1 MEEAQ
6 FQFRNAILSYQK
18 AGSGSEA
25 LLQFHGFGQD
35 RTAFDSLLSSLGT
48 RYTIYSFDLFFHGNS
63 EWGHGEHPLEKA
75 FVAEMM
81 NAFLESLSIDRFSVM
96 GFSLGGKVAFTM
108 AETMTNR
115 INTLYLMAPDGIST
129 QFWYSLATYPLV
141 FRKYFRGMITH
152 PGYFS
157 SVVKLASKLRLVD
170 RGVLRFAN
178 SQMNTEEKRR
188 RVYLTWVVYRHLKF
202 DLPQLARKIAEQQA
216 KLVMIVGRFDK
227 IITATN
233 VKGFVAQI
241 PSGSLHIVDAGHN
254 DLIAKSGSVL

>member
-1 MEEAQ
+1 MEQAQ

-35 RTAFDSLLSSLGT
+35 RTAFDSLVSGLGT

-63 EWGHGEHPLEKA
+63 EWGYGERPMEKA
-75 FVAEMM
+75 FVAEMIG
-81 NAFLESLSIDRFSVM
+81 AFVKAHSVDRFSVM
-96 GFSLGGKVAFTM
+96 GFSLGGKVALTI
-108 AETMTNR
+108 AERMTGH
-115 INTLYLMAPDGIST
+115 INSLFLIAPDGIST

-141 FRKYFRGMITH
+141 FRKYFKGMITH

-157 SVVKLASKLRLVD
+157 SVLKLASKLRLVD
-170 RGVLRFAN
+170 RGILRFAN

-202 DLPQLARKIAEQQA
+202 DLPQLARKVVDHNVR
-216 KLVMIVGRFDK
+216 LVMIVGRFDK

-241 PSGSLHIVDAGHN
+241 PSGSLHVVDAGHN